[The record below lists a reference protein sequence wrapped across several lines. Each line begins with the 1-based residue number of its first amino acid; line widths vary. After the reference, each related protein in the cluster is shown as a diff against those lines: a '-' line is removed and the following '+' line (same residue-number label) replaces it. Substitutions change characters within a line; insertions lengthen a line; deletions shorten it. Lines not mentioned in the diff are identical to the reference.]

1 MKVRYVAQIG
11 GSEVLAYVHMA
22 WGALMRDGLW
32 SKTEMLI
39 NGAEECCYATVGRDT
54 VIACIVYRTDESKQA
69 VIAIAYVSP
78 KHRAKGVYRKLHAE
92 FEARAKSKGAV
103 VVINICYPTN
113 LGIQETCKK
122 LGYQLHSVEYR
133 KKLQ

>member
-1 MKVRYVAQIG
+1 MKVRHVPQIG
-11 GSEVLAYVHMA
+11 GSDVLPYVHMA

-39 NGAEECCYATVGRDT
+39 NGAEECAYATVGRDT

-78 KHRAKGVYRKLHAE
+78 KHRGKGVYKKLHAE
-92 FEARAKSKGAV
+92 FEARVKSKGATV
-103 VVINICYPTN
+103 VVNICYPTN

-122 LGYQLHSVEYR
+122 PGYSLHSVEYR
-133 KKLQ
+133 KPL